1 MLRLM
6 AVALVFAFLPL
17 PVPAQTSIP
26 EVAQKMRNYRLANGD
41 SIIRELAVPWITKLL
56 A

>member
-1 MLRLM
+1 MRIM
-6 AVALVFAFLPL
+6 AVALVFAFLPH
-17 PVPAQTSIP
+17 PVTAQTSTP
-26 EVAQKMRNYRLANGD
+26 EVAQRVRNYQLANAD